1 MLKDSQAMMEF
12 TADPDQILPSTSCKM
27 AIAVAGALPVLA
39 VYPFFQRYF
48 VKGIAI
54 GAVKG

>member
-1 MLKDSQAMMEF
+1 MLKQASSAGASMG
-12 TADPDQILPSTSCKM
+12 PLPTVGIKM
-27 AIAVAGALPVLA
+27 AVAVLGALPVLA